1 MKVRI
6 DLNAI
11 LKITGRVAVSSA
23 LLLFLTAAIITHI
36 TEDSDIT
43 NHLVNC
49 AFYSLTAGFVF
60 IAIVHTRQSAK
71 KEQ

>member
-23 LLLFLTAAIITHI
+23 LLLFLTAAIITHL
-36 TEDSDIT
+36 TEGSSIID
-43 NHLVNC
+43 HLVNS
-49 AFYSLTAGFVF
+49 AFYALTAGFVF
-60 IAIVHTRQSAK
+60 LSIAHTRQSAK